1 MARMLKK
8 KDVCRLLSISPATL
22 DRWEKDAKIG
32 FPRRVP
38 IGNFRVGW
46 WEPEV
51 WQWLECQAQR
61 PLDLTS

>member
-22 DRWEKDAKIG
+22 DRWENDGK
-32 FPRRVP
+32 FPARIP

-46 WEPEV
+46 WQAEV
-51 WQWLECQAQR
+51 MEWLERRAQR
-61 PLDLTS
+61 PLDPS